1 MKIFSNLTGAMLV
14 VLLTAF
20 FVASGLQAAE
30 TEGGIP
36 WKTTEYTLLA
46 REMPLRDA
54 LDSFGTAQGI
64 PVVSSRNVGGTL
76 SGDFRKLP
84 PREFL
89 ERVAAMNS
97 LVWYYD
103 GTILYVY
110 ASGEVVTEL
119 LELQYMKVD
128 DVAAMLKELGIE
140 DHRFPLKNA
149 ANSQLLMVSG
159 PPRYVELVQEV
170 VKKADALQMHRAHA
184 EIETRIFPL
193 VHTWADN
200 VSLGAQGAESVA
212 SITGMADLLKE
223 ILKNAKVRTRDGA
236 APANDQ
242 ESVAQLL
249 AEDMESQFE
258 PIIRAENRLNAIIV
272 RDASSRMPLYEEL
285 IRQLDVPQQLV
296 EIAVTVVELNKDD
309 ALDWQLSVAV
319 NGSNGNLQGAA
330 GAQNAG
336 NLFAPGDL
344 FGKGLTGALTYLGK
358 HVSVSASLSALRE
371 KGKARSISRT
381 SILTMNNL
389 AASMTDMQ
397 SYHAKVVGTE
407 VATLQEVSAGT
418 TLKVTPRIV
427 KARNK
432 KELNQLWM
440 TISLDDGGF
449 EGIAVDSIP
458 VTRSSTVQTQAAVF
472 EGDSIM
478 LAGYLRDTEE
488 KAGWGI
494 PYLRDIPYI
503 GWLFGGISLKTKSIQ
518 RMFILTPFI
527 IDLDA
532 AALVRTQAERAR
544 DITLEETL
552 EDDRDADDRARE
564 IRKMERDYQN
574 KERDKFLKEE
584 LKIRK
589 GELEL
594 REDKAD
600 VRREEIFEA
609 RQENLEARREAWEAR
624 QRQKKLDAKEAE
636 KKAAEAKAD
645 AAVQAEVDAER
656 QAREVLEASAVQN
669 AQ

>member
-1 MKIFSNLTGAMLV
+1 MKTFSNLAGAMLA
-14 VLLTAF
+14 VLLTAL

-54 LDSFGTAQGI
+54 LDSFGAAQGI

-76 SGDFRKLP
+76 SGDFRKLA

-110 ASGEVVTEL
+110 ASDEVVTEL

-128 DVAAMLKELGIE
+128 DVAALLKELGIE

-223 ILKNAKVRTRDGA
+223 VLKNAKVRTRDGA

-249 AEDMESQFE
+249 AEDMESQFD

-319 NGSNGNLQGAA
+319 SGSNGNLQGAA
-330 GAQNAG
+330 GGQNAG
-336 NLFAPGDL
+336 NLFAPEEL

-552 EDDRDADDRARE
+552 EDDRDADDRERE

-574 KERDKFLKEE
+574 RERDKLLKEE
-584 LKIRK
+584 LKLRK

-594 REDKAD
+594 REEKAD
-600 VRREEIFEA
+600 VRREEVFEA
-609 RQENLEARREAWEAR
+609 RHENLEERREAWEAR
-624 QRQKKLDAKEAE
+624 QRQKKLDAEAAE

-656 QAREVLEASAVQN
+656 QAREALEASAVQN

>member
-1 MKIFSNLTGAMLV
+1 MKTFSNLAGAMLA
-14 VLLTAF
+14 VLLTAL

-30 TEGGIP
+30 TEGRIP

-54 LDSFGTAQGI
+54 LDSFGAAQGI
-64 PVVSSRNVGGTL
+64 PVVSSRNVGGVL
-76 SGDFRKLP
+76 SGDFRKLA

-97 LVWYYD
+97 LIWYYD

-128 DVAAMLKELGIE
+128 DVAALLKELGIE

-223 ILKNAKVRTRDGA
+223 VLKNAKVRTRDGA

-249 AEDMESQFE
+249 AEDMESQFD

-319 NGSNGNLQGAA
+319 SGSNGNLQGAA
-330 GAQNAG
+330 GGQNAG
-336 NLFAPGDL
+336 NLFAPEEL

-552 EDDRDADDRARE
+552 EDDRDADDRERE

-574 KERDKFLKEE
+574 RERDKLLKEE
-584 LKIRK
+584 LKLRK

-594 REDKAD
+594 REEKAD
-600 VRREEIFEA
+600 VRREEVFEA
-609 RQENLEARREAWEAR
+609 RHENLEERREAWEAR
-624 QRQKKLDAKEAE
+624 QRQKKLDAEAAE

-656 QAREVLEASAVQN
+656 QAREALEASAVQN